1 MLEEGVEVQGNPQRW
16 DGSSRVSET
25 LHRRETR
32 CTYGM
37 LLSYTRSRAWLG
49 EKILQSDGDVDL
61 GSICCRM
68 I

>member
-49 EKILQSDGDVDL
+49 EKYCKAMVTLTWEVYVAA
-61 GSICCRM
+61 
-68 I
+68 